1 MIKHNGSLYLELDV
15 FWQALHLSFNL
26 AQFQSIDETFLNEL
40 DSFSSLSWLEF
51 SGEEFTQAIIN
62 CCDFSSSKPDKLS
75 WSYLKCIIKNKV
87 CLKNIISIANTCFEL
102 GYWPNHFKILS
113 TIVILKPNKSFYDS
127 LKSF

>member
-87 CLKNIISIANTCFEL
+87 CLK
-102 GYWPNHFKILS
+102 ILFLLLTLVLNWGIGLITS
-113 TIVILKPNKSFYDS
+113 RFCQQ
-127 LKSF
+127 